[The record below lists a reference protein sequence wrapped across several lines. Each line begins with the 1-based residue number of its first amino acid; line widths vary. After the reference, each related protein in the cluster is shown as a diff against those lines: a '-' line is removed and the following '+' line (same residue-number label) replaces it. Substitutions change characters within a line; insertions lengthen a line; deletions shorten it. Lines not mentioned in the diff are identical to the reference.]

1 MALKLMLILGA
12 MFSLL
17 AGTMAFLIT
26 YNEYSKHFKD
36 RRKAVL
42 AALQTAVVAFL
53 FFVALSLVAGLVL
66 GKVFAAGA

>member
-1 MALKLMLILGA
+1 VALKLMLILGA

>member
-1 MALKLMLILGA
+1 MLILGA